1 VRLLL
6 DTQVVVW
13 WLNADRKLGKL
24 ARRAIELDA
33 VAVWV
38 SAAAVWEIAIK
49 AAAGH
54 LSFSDPLPAA
64 VIRAVEY
71 TRFQPMSIAV
81 THALAA
87 GNLPLHHRDP
97 FDRMLIAQAQLEDLT
112 IVTADAAFEEYD
124 VKLLNARA

>member
-1 VRLLL
+1 MRLLL

-24 ARRAIELDA
+24 ARRAIELEA
-33 VAVWV
+33 VVVWV

-54 LSFSDPLPAA
+54 LSFDDPLPAA

-71 TRFQPMSIAV
+71 TRFQPLTITAR
-81 THALAA
+81 HALAA

-97 FDRMLIAQAQLEDLT
+97 FDRMLIAQAQLEGLT
-112 IVTADAAFEEYD
+112 IVTSDTAFEDYD
-124 VKLLNARA
+124 VKLLDARA